1 MANQATQA
9 RALLTAGKQATRPTA
24 ADRLS
29 VTEALQARLHLA
41 LPLPIERVAPAVI
54 ATKGT
59 GLTAA
64 LGIMAGMV
72 LAGGAFWLW
81 PREAAVP
88 AAPAPAPQ
96 VVLAVLPQVS
106 EVTPPQEAVAPVA
119 VQAPPAAE
127 KRTTTASEERRSND
141 RLSEEV
147 AILSRAEKEF
157 HAGRLKSALTVLEEH
172 RRTFPRGAL
181 FQERVALRVHVL
193 CGLGRKTDAEAELR
207 VLKRNS
213 PDSLHE
219 GRAREACASN

>member
-1 MANQATQA
+1 MANQAIEA

-64 LGIMAGMV
+64 VGIMAGMV
-72 LAGGAFWLW
+72 LAGGAFLLW

-88 AAPAPAPQ
+88 PAPAPAPQ

-106 EVTPPQEAVAPVA
+106 EVAPQEAVAPVA

-127 KRTTTASEERRSND
+127 KRTAVASEERRND

-147 AILSRAEKEF
+147 AILSRAETEF
-157 HAGRLKSALTVLEEH
+157 HAGRLKSALTTLEEH
-172 RRTFPRGAL
+172 RRNFPRGAL

-193 CGLGRKTDAEAELR
+193 CGLGRKADAEAELR
-207 VLKRNS
+207 VLKRAS